1 MNAPI
6 ALTNYDTVASLIQSF
21 AQDIAAIA
29 DDLASG
35 TATSAET
42 MAAVDTR
49 VDTIATIFKG
59 ESPVFAPA
67 PWNAE
72 GQLAGKIVGRSTGIR
87 ADQDPI
93 KTFFTRLAI
102 KVMNAVRAVND
113 GMADEDAGQRIR
125 ADLREAVDRLTG
137 VNP

>member
-1 MNAPI
+1 MTAPI
-6 ALTNYDTVASLIQSF
+6 ALTNYDTVAGLVQTF

-35 TATSAET
+35 SATSAET

-59 ESPVFAPA
+59 ESPAFPPA

-72 GQLAGKIVGRSTGIR
+72 GRLAGKIVGRSTGIR

-102 KVMNAVRAVND
+102 KVLNACRAVND
-113 GMADEDAGQRIR
+113 GTAEEDAGQSLHT
-125 ADLREAVDRLTG
+125 DLRDAVDLLTG
-137 VNP
+137 VKP